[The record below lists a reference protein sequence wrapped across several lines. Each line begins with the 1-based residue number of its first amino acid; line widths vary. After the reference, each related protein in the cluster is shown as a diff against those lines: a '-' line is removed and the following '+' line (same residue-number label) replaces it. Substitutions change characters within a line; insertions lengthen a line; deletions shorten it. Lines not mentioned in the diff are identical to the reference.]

1 MKYNKTF
8 RSLAAFVLA
17 LMLMLTMSTLGVLA
31 ADDDAAAADG
41 NSAVVDESESDK
53 ASDETVGEAEDADGA
68 AGEDAS
74 DEDADDAS
82 DDDADDASDDTDSK
96 KLGVGFW
103 VSMGVLGVLIIVGV
117 VFAIIKR
124 EKLKVWL
131 KSYKSELKKIVWMPW
146 SQVRKNT
153 VVVIVV
159 VVAVAAVIGLLDYA
173 FSKGIIALGSLF

>member
-1 MKYNKTF
+1 MKLNKTF

-17 LMLMLTMSTLGVLA
+17 LMLMLTMGALSA
-31 ADDDAAAADG
+31 FAEADDSAAEDTTVESE
-41 NSAVVDESESDK
+41 NSAVVDESGDAADGETVGDGATAEDPSDD
-53 ASDETVGEAEDADGA
+53 ASGETSDET
-68 AGEDAS
+68 
-74 DEDADDAS
+74 
-82 DDDADDASDDTDSK
+82 SDDTDDGKDS

-103 VSMGVLGVLIIVGV
+103 ISMGILGALIIVGV

-159 VVAVAAVIGLLDYA
+159 VVALAAVIGLLDYA

>member
-1 MKYNKTF
+1 MKLNKTF

-17 LMLMLTMSTLGVLA
+17 LMLMLTMGALSA
-31 ADDDAAAADG
+31 FAEADDSAAEDTTVESE
-41 NSAVVDESESDK
+41 NSAVVDESGD
-53 ASDETVGEAEDADGA
+53 AADGETVGDGATAEDP
-68 AGEDAS
+68 S
-74 DEDADDAS
+74 DDAS
-82 DDDADDASDDTDSK
+82 GETSDDTDDGKDS

-103 VSMGVLGVLIIVGV
+103 ISMGILGALIIVGV

-159 VVAVAAVIGLLDYA
+159 VVALAAVIGLLDYA